1 MSKKFWFLV
10 KQSLLKKIKTKT
22 FIIVNILMLI
32 ALVALFN
39 IDRIILLFGGNFNK
53 INNIMIVDNT
63 NKTYEVLK
71 TTIDN
76 QETIIDT
83 GLKYEIKKIDT
94 EANAKEKIKKD
105 EDIAIVINN
114 NENEI
119 IDVKLITYGYINANL
134 YQLIVS
140 SINSSKQMLA
150 IEDLNISEE
159 ILAKLNSPVNIE
171 RIYVQEDKNEAEE
184 NMEYVM
190 SIVTPII
197 IFPFFM
203 LITLIVQ
210 MIGAEINEE
219 KSTRSME
226 IIISNVSAKVH
237 FFSKVLAANL
247 FVIMQ
252 CLLLGLYS
260 VIGAL
265 IRGGT
270 KMNLDGLSNVGNGGL
285 SKVKDSIVSTGM
297 LNNVISYL
305 PLVLILMLVTLLGY
319 SLLAGILAS
328 MTTNM
333 EDFQQLQT
341 PIMVILLAGFYLA
354 IMSPMFEGAIFIR
367 IISYIPFVSA
377 ILSPSLLLSGVI
389 GIKDIILSILLMIVV
404 IYFLVKYGLR
414 IYKEGILNYSS
425 NKLWKKM
432 IKALKKGSN

>member
-22 FIIVNILMLI
+22 FIIVNILLF
-32 ALVALFN
+32 AVFVSLVN
-39 IDRIILLFGGNFNK
+39 IDKIVLFFGGNFNK
-53 INNIMIVDNT
+53 ENNIMVIDNT
-63 NKTYEVLK
+63 NKTYEIFK
-71 TTIDN
+71 NNIKDSN
-76 QETIIDT
+76 TIIDT
-83 GLKYEIKKIDT
+83 GLKYKITRANDEEKSKK
-94 EANAKEKIKKD
+94 KIKKD
-105 EDIAIVINN
+105 EDILVIINTDN
-114 NENEI
+114 DNI
-119 IDVKLITYGYINANL
+119 LDVKIVTYGYIDSSL
-134 YQLIVS
+134 YQLITTS
-140 SINSSKQMLA
+140 LNSSKQMLA
-150 IEDLNISEE
+150 IENLNISQEE
-159 ILAKLNSPVNIE
+159 LAKINTPVKIKRE
-171 RIYVQEDKNEAEE
+171 YMQDGKNENEE
-184 NMEYVM
+184 NMEYIL
-190 SIVTPII
+190 SLVTPII

-203 LITLIVQ
+203 LITLVVQ

-252 CLLLGLYS
+252 CILFLVYS
-260 VIGAL
+260 SVGIL

-270 KMNLDGLSNVGNGGL
+270 PKI
-285 SKVKDSIVSTGM
+285 DSINNIGQVSKITNMINSTGIF
-297 LNNVISYL
+297 NNIMSYI
-305 PLVLILMLVTLLGY
+305 PVVLILMLLTLIGY

-341 PIMVILLAGFYLA
+341 PMMVILLVGFYLA
-354 IMSPMFEGAIFIR
+354 IMSSMFDGSLFIR
-367 IISYIPFVSA
+367 IISYIPFISA

-389 GIKDIILSILLMIVV
+389 GIKDIILSSLLMIAV
-404 IYFLVKYGLR
+404 IYLLIKYGLK

-432 IKALKKGSN
+432 FKALKD